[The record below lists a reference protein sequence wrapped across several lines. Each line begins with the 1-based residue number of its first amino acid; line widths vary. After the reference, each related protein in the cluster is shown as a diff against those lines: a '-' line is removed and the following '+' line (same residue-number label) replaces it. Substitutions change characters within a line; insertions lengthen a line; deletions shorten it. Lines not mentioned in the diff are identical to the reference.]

1 MVKTDH
7 IHWMGHDCFRIE
19 AEGKTIYIDPY
30 QLADDAPKADII
42 LVTHSHFDHYSEE
55 DVKKV
60 AKSDTALVSIA
71 DVVEQRDMEHSHVV
85 APGDSVEVDDITV
98 HAVASYNVN
107 KFRSPGE
114 PFHPKESG
122 FVGFIIEAGGQ
133 TIYHAGDTDVIPE
146 MEDLPEIDVALIP
159 VSGKY
164 VMTAEEAVEAAAIIG
179 PKVAI
184 PMHYGAVAGNEA
196 DAEKFKREFTGEVVI
211 KEKE

>member
-19 AEGKTIYIDPY
+19 AEGRAIYIDPY

-42 LVTHSHFDHYSEE
+42 LVTHSHFDHYSAE

-60 AKSDTALVSIA
+60 AKADTVLVSIA
-71 DVVEQRDMEHSHVV
+71 DVVEQAGMAHAHVV
-85 APGDSVEVDDITV
+85 APGDSVEVDGITI

-107 KFRSPGE
+107 KFRSPGQ

-122 FVGFIIEAGGQ
+122 FVGFIVEVGGQ

-184 PMHYGAVAGNEA
+184 PMHYGTVAGNETN
-196 DAEKFKREFTGEVVI
+196 AETFKREFTGEVVI